1 MPLAHP
7 AVIVAALTLGAAAP
21 SAQDSAPRTLTL
33 KEAVDLALLQ
43 NDRIHAAADAIEEAR
58 LARRAAQA
66 AFRPAF
72 VPRILGAL
80 GNADGLSSQS
90 YGFDLTQRF
99 ATGTELQASV
109 GTFSSRNQLGSFYYS
124 DTTLSIAQPIL
135 GGGGVDSARRHI
147 ESAEGSI
154 ITAID
159 AHQAVR
165 QTVAVEVAAAFYA
178 IVAQQQMVDVA
189 AKALERSKHL
199 LAVSEAKLEI
209 GKVSQLDVL
218 RARQLAREAESHL
231 LDARA
236 VAADAADQLRLLTG
250 LRFQDQLVIRSDIPA
265 RVDIA
270 AVEAAVA
277 VATERSADV
286 RRARQALAA
295 AEAAARAARKPAL
308 PRVDFKL
315 ALTRRETG
323 DTLRSSLGL
332 NGFRVVPFL
341 GISMPID
348 RGAGGGA
355 DASVL
360 EVARK
365 ERELRTAERRAEI
378 DVRRALRNQQRLIHG
393 LSSADDGVAF
403 AASQVDVARVRFER
417 GMSGNLD
424 LVSAETDL
432 LAAESR
438 RRSVAAALAVAT
450 LQVKA
455 AMGTLDLAADFQ
467 EQP

>member
-1 MPLAHP
+1 MPMTRT

-21 SAQDSAPRTLTL
+21 AAQDGAPQTLTL

-80 GNADGLSSQS
+80 GNADGLSNQS

-99 ATGTELQASV
+99 PTGTELQASV

-147 ESAEGSI
+147 ESAERSI
-154 ITAID
+154 DTAIG
-159 AHQAVR
+159 AHQAAR
-165 QTVAVEVAAAFYA
+165 QTVAIEVAAAFYA
-178 IVAQQQMVDVA
+178 IVAQQQVVDVA
-189 AKALERSKHL
+189 AKAVERAAHL
-199 LAVSEAKLEI
+199 LAVSEAKLGI

-218 RARQLAREAESHL
+218 RARQLAREAESQL
-231 LDARA
+231 LDAHA
-236 VAADAADQLRLLTG
+236 VAEDAADQLRLLTG
-250 LRFQDQLVIRSDIPA
+250 LTPQDQFVIRVEIPT
-265 RVDIA
+265 
-270 AVEAAVA
+270 AVETAVLEEA
-277 VATERSADV
+277 VTVARDVRPEV

-295 AEAAARAARKPAL
+295 AQQTARSARKPPL

-332 NGFRVVPFL
+332 DGFRVVPFL
-341 GISMPID
+341 GISLPVD
-348 RGAGGGA
+348 RGGPGA
-355 DASVL
+355 ADIAAAD
-360 EVARK
+360 VARR
-365 ERELRTAERRAEI
+365 ERELRGAQMRAEM
-378 DVRRALRNQQRLIHG
+378 DVRRALRHQQRLVQSLAG
-393 LSSADDGVAF
+393 ADDSVEF
-403 AASQVDVARVRFER
+403 ASRQVDVARVRFER
-417 GMSGNLD
+417 GLSGNLD
-424 LVSAETDL
+424 LVSAEGDL
-432 LAAESR
+432 LAAQSR
-438 RRSVAAALAVAT
+438 RSSVAAALAVAR
-450 LQVKA
+450 LEVKA
-455 AMGTLDLAADFQ
+455 AMGTLDLAADF
-467 EQP
+467 EQQP

>member
-1 MPLAHP
+1 MPIRRA
-7 AVIVAALTLGAAAP
+7 AALAAVLATWTAAP

-43 NDRIHAAADAIEEAR
+43 NDRIHAASDAIEEAR

-66 AFRPAF
+66 AFRPTF

-99 ATGTELQASV
+99 ATGTELQATV

-135 GGGGVDSARRHI
+135 GGGGVDPARRHL
-147 ESAEGSI
+147 ESAERSI
-154 ITAID
+154 DTAIG
-159 AHQAVR
+159 AHQAAR
-165 QTVAVEVAAAFYA
+165 EAVAIEVAAAFYA
-178 IVAQQQMVDVA
+178 IVAQQQVVDVA

-199 LAVSEAKLEI
+199 RAISEAKLEI

-236 VAADAADQLRLLTG
+236 IAEDAADQLRLLTG
-250 LRFQDQLVIRSDIPA
+250 LTLQDQFVIRSDIPT
-265 RVDIA
+265 RVET
-270 AVEAAVA
+270 VVLEAAVA
-277 VATERSADV
+277 GATERSGNV

-308 PRVDFKL
+308 PRVDLKV

-323 DTLRSSLGL
+323 DTLRSSFGL

-341 GISMPID
+341 GISMPVD
-348 RGAGGGA
+348 RGATGGA
-355 DASVL
+355 DASAL
-360 EVARK
+360 DVARK
-365 ERELRTAERRAEI
+365 ARELRAAERRAEV
-378 DVRRALRNQQRLIHG
+378 DVRRALRNQQRLLHG
-393 LSSADDGVAF
+393 LASADDGVAF

-424 LVSAETDL
+424 LVSAEADL
-432 LAAESR
+432 LAAQSR
-438 RRSVAAALAVAT
+438 RSSVAAALAVAR